1 MNAHFLYVMGLF
13 SLVMLTSHAQGESSN
28 TGQWIEL
35 FDGKTLNGWH
45 QYNGGAVGDEWSVSQ
60 GVLSFSPKEK
70 RNWDNGGK
78 DIVTD
83 QDFTSFVLSLE
94 WKISEAGN
102 SGIFWGVKE
111 DEKYREP
118 YMTGPEIQILDNDRH
133 PDALANPKFHQA
145 GALYDLVQPI
155 AEVCKPAGEWNHVIL
170 SIDHAHNSGYVV
182 LNGTEIVRFPLQGR
196 MWRKKVKNS
205 KFKGWKGF
213 GKFKSGKIGLQD
225 HGDKVAFRKIKIKK
239 L

>member
-1 MNAHFLYVMGLF
+1 
-13 SLVMLTSHAQGESSN
+13 
-28 TGQWIEL
+28 
-35 FDGKTLNGWH
+35 
-45 QYNGGAVGDEWSVSQ
+45 
-60 GVLSFSPKEK
+60 
-70 RNWDNGGK
+70 
-78 DIVTD
+78 
-83 QDFTSFVLSLE
+83 
-94 WKISEAGN
+94 
-102 SGIFWGVKE
+102 
-111 DEKYREP
+111 

-133 PDALANPKFHQA
+133 PDALSNPKFHQA
-145 GALYDLVQPI
+145 GALYDLVQPT

-182 LNGTEIVRFPLQGR
+182 LNGTEIVRFPLQGK

-213 GKFKSGKIGLQD
+213 GKFKTGKIGLQD